1 MKKTNRFFSILV
13 LVLFTGSIQAADF
26 PKCKEACDK
35 FYSCSVQ
42 VNPNATEEQK
52 STLRRGC
59 EFNCNRPKY
68 YNKIASCL
76 SAGDTCKA
84 FSSCIMKEMQANK

>member
-1 MKKTNRFFSILV
+1 MLAPI
-13 LVLFTGSIQAADF
+13 VLFAYLRPFHTQKTLDALANNQLAKSSNLYIFIDGL
-26 PKCKEACDK
+26 KE
-35 FYSCSVQ
+35 
-42 VNPNATEEQK
+42 NATEEQK

-76 SAGDTCKA
+76 TAGDTCKA
-84 FSSCIMKEMQANK
+84 FSTCIMKEMQTNK